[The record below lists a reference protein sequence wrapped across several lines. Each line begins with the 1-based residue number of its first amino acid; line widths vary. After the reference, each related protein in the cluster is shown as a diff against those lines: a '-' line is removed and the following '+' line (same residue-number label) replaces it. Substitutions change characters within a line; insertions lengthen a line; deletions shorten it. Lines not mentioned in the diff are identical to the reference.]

1 VPFFMFFGHDSGLR
15 PKEAPAHMHIAM
27 GIAAFLCIY
36 LAVDFKTLYSLLP
49 YAVDYVPYTG
59 AHVVGQL
66 QLLMFGA
73 LAFCLL
79 ILSGIYPAE
88 IRAEHLDTD
97 WFYRKGGHLFYCLAS
112 RSLNGLNS
120 WCNYIFNEKFTAGLA
135 KFAEN
140 APIILIVTLLTP
152 IIRRKNMGVDNKK
165 QINGK
170 IRAAIITASIPIGI
184 SAAVAALFFIALFF
198 FM

>member
-1 VPFFMFFGHDSGLR
+1 MFFGHDSGLR

-49 YAVDYVPYTG
+49 YAVEYVPYTG
-59 AHVVGQL
+59 SHVVGQL

-97 WFYRKGGHLFYCLAS
+97 WFYRKGSKLFYRIS
-112 RSLNGLNS
+112 DVTLNGINKICDITLAKGLTSAIINFAKNAPVTLTLIMLAPMKLFS
-120 WCNYIFNEKFTAGLA
+120 GSDNKEGQGFSDKVNAAFSTGSIPVGIGAAIAGL
-135 KFAEN
+135 F
-140 APIILIVTLLTP
+140 IVILFCL
-152 IIRRKNMGVDNKK
+152 K
-165 QINGK
+165 
-170 IRAAIITASIPIGI
+170 
-184 SAAVAALFFIALFF
+184 
-198 FM
+198 